1 MALRPV
7 SDLGLVDAT
16 DVAGRSLEPTPT
28 PTPATRRAPSRTPR
42 LPGETSRPRASARRT
57 STPAKPPAAVTP
69 VERDPTPAVLA
80 NESTTFVQF
89 MVPDA
94 LQARLADM
102 TYALALEHRKLQH
115 QKTILG
121 ALVWRY
127 VDPDDLPSL
136 AGLSELLDA
145 FLVDELAEAPAEHK
159 VGAHLP
165 FSLKY
170 RIDGVVL
177 KLRRTRRAATA
188 KSVMS
193 ALIWRYVDPADPLG
207 LVELL
212 GEYRAQL
219 QPKPLPV
226 IPSGEPEPPEP
237 QTSVE

>member
-7 SDLGLVDAT
+7 STLGLVDAT
-16 DVAGRSLEPTPT
+16 DVAGRASEAQAPAPARRRAPVTSGQTSSPRPSRRRT
-28 PTPATRRAPSRTPR
+28 APRPTPA
-42 LPGETSRPRASARRT
+42 ASATMQRE
-57 STPAKPPAAVTP
+57 PGAV
-69 VERDPTPAVLA
+69 DLA
-80 NESTTFVQF
+80 NENTTFVQF

-127 VDPDDLPSL
+127 VDPDDLQSL
-136 AGLSELLDA
+136 ARLSELLDE
-145 FLVDELAEAPAEHK
+145 FLADELAEEATEHK

-165 FSLKY
+165 YSLKY

-193 ALIWRYVDPADPLG
+193 ALIWRYVDPADPDG

-212 GEYRAQL
+212 GAYRAQL
-219 QPKPLPV
+219 QPRPLPV
-226 IPSGEPEPPEP
+226 IPAGAPEPPTGGE
-237 QTSVE
+237 

>member
-7 SDLGLVDAT
+7 SALGLVDAT
-16 DVAGRSLEPTPT
+16 DVAGRSRETTPT
-28 PTPATRRAPSRTPR
+28 PTPARRRAPSRTTPA
-42 LPGETSRPRASARRT
+42 PGDTSGSRASTRRAAAR
-57 STPAKPPAAVTP
+57 PKPAAVSTR
-69 VERDPTPAVLA
+69 VQREPAAADLA
-80 NESTTFVQF
+80 NENTTFVQF

-127 VDPDDLPSL
+127 VDPDDLQSL
-136 AGLSELLDA
+136 ARLSELLDE
-145 FLVDELAEAPAEHK
+145 FLSDELAEAPAERK

-165 FSLKY
+165 YSLKY
-170 RIDGVVL
+170 RVDGVVL

-188 KSVMS
+188 KTVMS
-193 ALIWRYVDPADPLG
+193 ALIRRYVNPADPEG

-212 GEYRAQL
+212 GEYRTQL
-219 QPKPLPV
+219 QPRPLPV
-226 IPSGEPEPPEP
+226 IPGGDLEP
-237 QTSVE
+237 QTSAE